1 MRRRRTTPREYALP
15 TDIDDGAAHF
25 DERWPPP
32 PSGLSSREAERSS
45 KGLVWGTEGERSTT
59 RTPPPVDAPYQ
70 APFPSGDQTGQYR

>member
-25 DERWPPP
+25 DE
-32 PSGLSSREAERSS
+32 AERAS
-45 KGLVWGTEGERSTT
+45 KGLVWGTEGERSTA

>member
-15 TDIDDGAAHF
+15 TDIEMAPHISMSG
-25 DERWPPP
+25 PP

-59 RTPPPVDAPYQ
+59 RTPPPVEAPYQ
-70 APFPSGDQTGQYR
+70 APFPGGDQTGQYR